1 MSLKQAKFV
10 KHSYS
15 IFDSFCDVISLSMSS
30 QGANLKGSYAALL
43 ILTRTLQGSSFLE
56 NAGAYSPEK
65 PLSSIN
71 ALPLSPLILAE
82 WERT

>member
-30 QGANLKGSYAALL
+30 QGAILKGSYAALL
-43 ILTRTLQGSSFLE
+43 ILTR
-56 NAGAYSPEK
+56 EK

-71 ALPLSPLILAE
+71 ALPLNPLILAE